1 MSRSNQSN
9 SNSLPNPCQVWYE
22 WSGKNGNLKHYDKVS
37 AKSIDTE
44 VSPAPFSFI
53 LLDEFSTV
61 KGWHDVSQSSI
72 WANEVKNTGTS
83 PLRVSAFKG
92 GVLVEGLY
100 KDIKD
105 KVNALGGSY
114 VKNLYI
120 TSEDGVISSLAL
132 KGSALSAWMDFVKEK
147 GNDKGIYDKAITIS
161 GSVTGKKGSVTF
173 KTPKF
178 ELVEITPDQE
188 KNAIVLDKKLQEFV
202 ESKSKVLVEVE
213 EVEVVD
219 DLAGIF

>member
-22 WSGKNGNLKHYDKVS
+22 WSGKNGNLKHYDKVLE
-37 AKSIDTE
+37 KNIETE
-44 VSPAPFSFI
+44 APFNFV

-61 KGWHDVSQSSI
+61 KGWHDSSQSAI

-120 TSEDGVISSLAL
+120 TSVDGVIASLAL
-132 KGSALSAWMDFVKEK
+132 KGSALSAWMDFVKE
-147 GNDKGIYDKAITIS
+147 NKGIYDSAITIS
-161 GSVTGKKGSVTF
+161 GSVTAKKGSVTF

-178 ELVEITPDQE
+178 ELVDITPKQE
-188 KNAIVLDKKLQEFV
+188 ANAIKLDEKLQEFV
-202 ESKSKVLVEVE
+202 KSKSKVLPEVEVE

-219 DLAGIF
+219 DLADIF